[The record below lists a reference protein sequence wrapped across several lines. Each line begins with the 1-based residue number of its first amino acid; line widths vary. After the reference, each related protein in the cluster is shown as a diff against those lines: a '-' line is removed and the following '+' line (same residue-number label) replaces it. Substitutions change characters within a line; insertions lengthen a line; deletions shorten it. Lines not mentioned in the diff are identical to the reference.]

1 MKWNLKYNNYMLI
14 FFDIYLKT
22 NLIYFDFVKI

>member
-14 FFDIYLKT
+14 FFDIYLKI